1 MQTIEA
7 IIDEQGHIHW
17 KEHILFEKAQ
27 RVLITLLPDEMFS
40 SESSKSAREILE
52 ETGFIGFGEAS
63 PDFSENY
70 KTELFDLLDKK
81 HDNR

>member
-70 KTELFDLLDKK
+70 KAELFDLLDNK

>member
-17 KEHILFEKAQ
+17 SEQILFKKAQ

-40 SESSKSAREILE
+40 SESPKSARQILE

-70 KTELFDLLDKK
+70 KTELFDLSDKK
-81 HDNR
+81 YDNC